1 MFTIRPKNNGGKKTQ
16 TPGEQQPE
24 KSQDNGIGL
33 ILANGNHKN
42 NANGHAA
49 EPGLTNGYKN
59 GNGHKPANGRN
70 GHNGHNGHSGKV
82 ETVLGPGV
90 HYKGTL
96 NGAAGVRIEGSFDG
110 DINIKG
116 AVVIAD
122 GAKVTA
128 DIRASAVSVGGNVKG
143 NITAGKVEILSTGR
157 VWGDLTTTAFASE
170 EGAFLRG
177 AVKMEDDLP
186 DPTPPETAVIQD

>member
-1 MFTIRPKNNGGKKTQ
+1 MFTIRPKSNNG
-16 TPGEQQPE
+16 
-24 KSQDNGIGL
+24 L
-33 ILANGNHKN
+33 
-42 NANGHAA
+42 
-49 EPGLTNGYKN
+49 N
-59 GNGHKPANGRN
+59 GNGHKNGNGSN
-70 GHNGHNGHSGKV
+70 GHAGNGSNGNAPNGHKNGNGNGKHSI

-110 DINIKG
+110 SINIKG
-116 AVVIAD
+116 PVVITD

-128 DIRASAVSVGGNVKG
+128 DIQASAVLVGGSVKG

-157 VWGDLTTTAFASE
+157 VWGDLTTSAFASE

-177 AVKMEDDLP
+177 SVKMEDEAP
-186 DPTPPETAVIQD
+186 PPEKVAMAVAAQAAPAL

>member
-1 MFTIRPKNNGGKKTQ
+1 MFTIRPKNGNG
-16 TPGEQQPE
+16 
-24 KSQDNGIGL
+24 L
-33 ILANGNHKN
+33 
-42 NANGHAA
+42 
-49 EPGLTNGYKN
+49 N
-59 GNGHKPANGRN
+59 GNGHKSAGPNGNGN
-70 GHNGHNGHSGKV
+70 GHNGNGHKNGNGSGHI

-90 HYKGTL
+90 HYKGVL

-110 DINIKG
+110 TINIKG
-116 AVVIAD
+116 PVVIAD

-128 DIRASAVSVGGNVKG
+128 DIQAAAVSVGGNVKG

-177 AVKMEDDLP
+177 SVKMEDQIAP
-186 DPTPPETAVIQD
+186 PQPAPTSVLEVLDD

>member
-1 MFTIRPKNNGGKKTQ
+1 MFTIRPKSNNG
-16 TPGEQQPE
+16 
-24 KSQDNGIGL
+24 L
-33 ILANGNHKN
+33 
-42 NANGHAA
+42 
-49 EPGLTNGYKN
+49 N
-59 GNGHKPANGRN
+59 GNGHKNGNGSNGQAGNGLNGN
-70 GHNGHNGHSGKV
+70 GHKNGKHGSI

-110 DINIKG
+110 SINIKG
-116 AVVIAD
+116 PVVIAD

-128 DIRASAVSVGGNVKG
+128 DIHASAVSVGGSLKG

-157 VWGDLTTTAFASE
+157 VWGDLTTSAFASE

-177 AVKMEDDLP
+177 SVKMEDEAP
-186 DPTPPETAVIQD
+186 APETVVAIAAQAAPAL